1 MTEKHRYY
9 EFIKAYIEGK
19 EVEYRNTA
27 CDFEESKWKPVPN
40 LIVFECIPVT
50 FRLKPQKKKSFGYRR
65 YLHKQGGGVLVS
77 TIWEVFANVRETQDT
92 KDFIRWIDNEWQYE
106 EYEE

>member
-19 EVEYRNTA
+19 EVEYKYTA
-27 CDFEESKWKPVPN
+27 CDFGDSRWEPVPN
-40 LIVFECIPVT
+40 LAVFEWIPVT
-50 FRLKPQKKKSFGYRR
+50 FRIKPQKKKSVGYMC
-65 YLHKQGGGVLVS
+65 YKYKQNGKTHIGILEEGDCYH
-77 TIWEVFANVRETQDT
+77 FAYRGSLEQVE
-92 KDFIRWIDNEWQYE
+92 FIDNEWQYE